1 MLQGYRT
8 IIFSAVAL
16 LGEFLRQFDVTIDT
30 EGVTNSIMV
39 IGGAIGAIYFRTQ
52 AKPK

>member
-1 MLQGYRT
+1 MLAGFRT
-8 IIFSAVAL
+8 IIFASVAL
-16 LGEFLRQFDVTIDT
+16 LGEVLRQFDVTIDT

-39 IGGAIGAIYFRTQ
+39 IAGTVGAIYYRTQ